1 MYQVPQEQR
10 ERRQSIAS
18 EETLAQTQRTK
29 TDLHEAASDSFHVMV
44 PLSDACMRELAKS
57 VLPLPESIQSS
68 SSDILQLLP
77 DRACSRAFDL
87 VNLQAGDS
95 EGGQTCDQD
104 MEHKYVIISKSDLL
118 QQTSKES
125 IGKWD
130 ENSETDGSE
139 AFYFIQISGSEVT
152 SNADMIGSADA
163 GMGEDE
169 LLRCLF
175 ANSVVADTYGH
186 ADEVIAPSAL
196 KDCKARP
203 CSSDASQLLSAHH
216 SSQVPYT
223 TLQKHGDKQE
233 SVAGK
238 RIDYRD
244 KGEEKL
250 AARANAH
257 HPSVLST
264 LCWWRSCQSEAS
276 STTSNLCAYHSDLKS
291 FLDRDA
297 VTSSTSTSS
306 ANSAPSDALKYLPR
320 RVSTLPCTPT
330 ASTSVPEITLEQY
343 NESYRDYFMIRAASP
358 LLQELG
364 EGKLKCTIRSFIRR
378 SGEET
383 RCKRRLEAAAAAAAA
398 ASSSRLQL
406 FTDSLEQHKC
416 IKPLLQT
423 SPRQQTGSARS
434 PSSGTRTRTGTGTAR
449 LVELHGAG
457 ARPAQS
463 FIAMPS
469 LLPSPVWAKWKNED
483 LLSR

>member
-10 ERRQSIAS
+10 ERRQSVAS
-18 EETLAQTQRTK
+18 EATLAQTQRTK
-29 TDLHEAASDSFHVMV
+29 SDLNEAASDSFHVMV
-44 PLSDACMRELAKS
+44 PLSDTCMRELAKS
-57 VLPLPESIQSS
+57 ILPLPESIQSS
-68 SSDILQLLP
+68 SSDILQLVP

-87 VNLQAGDS
+87 VDLQAGDS

-104 MEHKYVIISKSDLL
+104 MEHKYVIISKRDLL

-139 AFYFIQISGSEVT
+139 AFYFIQISDREVT

-169 LLRCLF
+169 LLRCLL
-175 ANSVVADTYGH
+175 ANRVVADTYGH

-203 CSSDASQLLSAHH
+203 CSSDGSQLLKAHH
-216 SSQVPYT
+216 LSQVPHT
-223 TLQKHGDKQE
+223 TLQKHADKQE

-238 RIDYRD
+238 RTDYRD
-244 KGEEKL
+244 KGEQKL
-250 AARANAH
+250 ATRANEH
-257 HPSVLST
+257 HLSVLST
-264 LCWWRSCQSEAS
+264 MCWWRSCQSEAS

-297 VTSSTSTSS
+297 VTSSTSTSNS
-306 ANSAPSDALKYLPR
+306 GANGAPSDALKYLPR
-320 RVSTLPCTPT
+320 RVSTLPCAPT
-330 ASTSVPEITLEQY
+330 ASTSAPEISLEQY

-364 EGKLKCTIRSFIRR
+364 EGKLKYTIRSFIRR
-378 SGEET
+378 SGEEMH
-383 RCKRRLEAAAAAAAA
+383 CKRRLEAAATAA

-406 FTDSLEQHKC
+406 FTDSLEQQKS

-423 SPRQQTGSARS
+423 SPRQQSGSARS
-434 PSSGTRTRTGTGTAR
+434 PSSGTRTRTGTAR

-457 ARPAQS
+457 ATPAQS

-469 LLPSPVWAKWKNED
+469 LSLSPVWAKWKNQD